1 MKMLKK
7 GTAVLF
13 VMIMAVMLVACGD
26 KEETKTYTLSQKGVD
41 SKLTYTYKGDK
52 VTKQTAENTM
62 SYASLG
68 VASKEDAEKML
79 KATSDKFQGIDGLKE
94 KIEYK
99 DDKAIET
106 LEVDYTKISSEDM
119 NKIAGMSSNGDTSKG
134 ISMEESAKMLESQGY
149 KEVSK

>member
-1 MKMLKK
+1 MLKK

-26 KEETKTYTLSQKGVD
+26 KEETKTYTISQNGVD

-62 SYASLG
+62 LYTSLG
-68 VASKEDAEKML
+68 VTSKEDAEKVL
-79 KATSDKFQGIDGLKE
+79 KATSEKFQGIEGLKE
-94 KIEYK
+94 SIEYK

-106 LEVDYTKISSEDM
+106 LEVDYTKISSEDIK
-119 NKIAGMSSNGDTSKG
+119 KIPGMASSGDASKG
-134 ISMEESAKMLESQGY
+134 ISMKESEKMLKSQGF
-149 KEVSK
+149 KEVEK

>member
-13 VMIMAVMLVACGD
+13 VMVMAMMLVACGG
-26 KEETKTYTLSQKGVD
+26 KEETRTFTLSQNGVE
-41 SKLTYTYKGDK
+41 SKLVYTYKGDK

-62 SYASLG
+62 SYTALS
-68 VASKEDAEKML
+68 VSSKEDAEKLL
-79 KATSDKFQGIDGLKE
+79 KETSDKFQNIDGLKE

-106 LEVDYTKISSEDM
+106 IEVDYTKIASEDM
-119 NKIAGMSSNGDTSKG
+119 NKIPGMASGDASRG
-134 ISMEESAKMLESQGY
+134 ISMKESAKLLESQGY
-149 KEVSK
+149 KENK

>member
-13 VMIMAVMLVACGD
+13 VMVMAMMLVACGG
-26 KEETKTYTLSQKGVD
+26 KEETRTFTLSQNGVE
-41 SKLTYTYKGDK
+41 SKLVYTYKGDK

-62 SYASLG
+62 SYTALS
-68 VASKEDAEKML
+68 VSSKEDVEKLL
-79 KATSDKFQGIDGLKE
+79 KETSDKFQNIDGLKE

-106 LEVDYTKISSEDM
+106 IEVDYTKIASEDM
-119 NKIAGMSSNGDTSKG
+119 NKIPGMASGDASKG
-134 ISMEESAKMLESQGY
+134 ISMKESAKLLESQGY
-149 KEVSK
+149 KENK

>member
-7 GTAVLF
+7 GTTVLF

-26 KEETKTYTLSQKGVD
+26 KEETKIYSLSQNGVD

-62 SYASLG
+62 LYASLG

-119 NKIAGMSSNGDTSKG
+119 NKIPGMSSNGDTSKG

>member
-7 GTAVLF
+7 GTTVLF

-26 KEETKTYTLSQKGVD
+26 KEETKTYSLSQNGVD

-52 VTKQTAENTM
+52 VTKQTAETTM

-119 NKIAGMSSNGDTSKG
+119 NKIPGMSSNGDTSKG

>member
-13 VMIMAVMLVACGD
+13 VMVMAMMLVACGG
-26 KEETKTYTLSQKGVD
+26 KEETRTFTLSQNGVE
-41 SKLTYTYKGDK
+41 SKLVYTYKGDK

-62 SYASLG
+62 SYTALS
-68 VASKEDAEKML
+68 VSSKEDAEKLL
-79 KATSDKFQGIDGLKE
+79 KETSDKFQNIDGLKE

-106 LEVDYTKISSEDM
+106 IEVDYTKIASEDM
-119 NKIAGMSSNGDTSKG
+119 NKIPGMASGDASEG
-134 ISMEESAKMLESQGY
+134 ISMKESAKLLESQGY
-149 KEVSK
+149 KENK

>member
-13 VMIMAVMLVACGD
+13 VMVMAMMLVACGG
-26 KEETKTYTLSQKGVD
+26 KEETRTFTLSRNGVE
-41 SKLTYTYKGDK
+41 SKLVYTYKGDK

-62 SYASLG
+62 SYTALS
-68 VASKEDAEKML
+68 VSSKEDAEKLL
-79 KATSDKFQGIDGLKE
+79 KETSDKFQNIDGLKE

-106 LEVDYTKISSEDM
+106 IEVDYTKIASEDM
-119 NKIAGMSSNGDTSKG
+119 NKIPGMASGDASKG
-134 ISMEESAKMLESQGY
+134 ISMKESAKLLESQGY
-149 KEVSK
+149 KENK

>member
-13 VMIMAVMLVACGD
+13 IMVMAMMLVACGG
-26 KEETKTYTLSQKGVD
+26 KEETRTFTLSQNGVE
-41 SKLTYTYKGDK
+41 SKLVYTYKGDK

-62 SYASLG
+62 SYTALS
-68 VASKEDAEKML
+68 VSSKEDAEKLL
-79 KATSDKFQGIDGLKE
+79 KETSDKFQNIDGLKE

-106 LEVDYTKISSEDM
+106 IEVDYTKIASEDM
-119 NKIAGMSSNGDTSKG
+119 NKIPGMASGDASKG
-134 ISMEESAKMLESQGY
+134 ISMKESAKLLESQGY
-149 KEVSK
+149 KENK

>member
-13 VMIMAVMLVACGD
+13 VMVMAMMLVACGG
-26 KEETKTYTLSQKGVD
+26 KEETRTFTLSQNGVE
-41 SKLTYTYKGDK
+41 SKLVYTYKGDE

-62 SYASLG
+62 SYTALS
-68 VASKEDAEKML
+68 VSSKEDAEKLL
-79 KATSDKFQGIDGLKE
+79 KETSDKFQNIDGLKE

-106 LEVDYTKISSEDM
+106 IEVDYTKIASEDM
-119 NKIAGMSSNGDTSKG
+119 NKIPGMASGDASKG
-134 ISMEESAKMLESQGY
+134 ISMKESAKLLESQGY
-149 KEVSK
+149 KENK

>member
-13 VMIMAVMLVACGD
+13 VMVMAMMLVACGG
-26 KEETKTYTLSQKGVD
+26 KEETRTFTLSQNGVE
-41 SKLTYTYKGDK
+41 SKLAYTYKGDK

-62 SYASLG
+62 SYTALS
-68 VASKEDAEKML
+68 VSSKEDAEKLL
-79 KATSDKFQGIDGLKE
+79 KETSDKFQNIDGLKE

-106 LEVDYTKISSEDM
+106 IEVDYTKIASEDM
-119 NKIAGMSSNGDTSKG
+119 NKIPGMASGDASKG
-134 ISMEESAKMLESQGY
+134 ISMKESAKLLESQGY
-149 KEVSK
+149 KENK

>member
-13 VMIMAVMLVACGD
+13 VMVMAMMLVACGG
-26 KEETKTYTLSQKGVD
+26 KEETRTFTLSQNGVE
-41 SKLTYTYKGDK
+41 SKLVYTYKGDK

-62 SYASLG
+62 SYTALS
-68 VASKEDAEKML
+68 VSSKEDAEKLL
-79 KATSDKFQGIDGLKE
+79 KETSDKFQNIDGLKE

-106 LEVDYTKISSEDM
+106 IEVDYTKIASEDM
-119 NKIAGMSSNGDTSKG
+119 NKIPGMASGDASKG
-134 ISMEESAKMLESQGY
+134 ISMKESAKLLESQGY
-149 KEVSK
+149 KENK

>member
-7 GTAVLF
+7 GTTVLF

-26 KEETKTYTLSQKGVD
+26 KEETKTYSLSQNGVD

-62 SYASLG
+62 SCASLG

-119 NKIAGMSSNGDTSKG
+119 NKIPGMSSNGDTSKG

>member
-13 VMIMAVMLVACGD
+13 VMVMAMMLVACGG
-26 KEETKTYTLSQKGVD
+26 KEETRTFTLSQNGVE
-41 SKLTYTYKGDK
+41 SKLVYTYKGDK

-62 SYASLG
+62 SYTALS
-68 VASKEDAEKML
+68 VSSKEDAEKLL
-79 KATSDKFQGIDGLKE
+79 KETSDKFQNIDGLKG

-106 LEVDYTKISSEDM
+106 IEVDYTKIASEDM
-119 NKIAGMSSNGDTSKG
+119 NKIPGMASGDASKG
-134 ISMEESAKMLESQGY
+134 ISMKESAKLLESQGY
-149 KEVSK
+149 KENK

>member
-26 KEETKTYTLSQKGVD
+26 KEETKTYTLSQNGVD

-119 NKIAGMSSNGDTSKG
+119 NKIPGMSSNGDTSKG
-134 ISMEESAKMLESQGY
+134 ISMEESAK
-149 KEVSK
+149 

>member
-7 GTAVLF
+7 GTTVLF

-26 KEETKTYTLSQKGVD
+26 KEETKTYSLSQNGVD

-94 KIEYK
+94 NIEYK

-119 NKIAGMSSNGDTSKG
+119 NKIPGMSSNGDTSKG

>member
-7 GTAVLF
+7 GTTVLF

-26 KEETKTYTLSQKGVD
+26 KEETKTYSLSQNGVD

-52 VTKQTAENTM
+52 VTKQTAENIM

-119 NKIAGMSSNGDTSKG
+119 NKIPGMSSNGDTSKG

>member
-13 VMIMAVMLVACGD
+13 VMVMAMMLVACGG
-26 KEETKTYTLSQKGVD
+26 KEETRTFTLSQNGVE
-41 SKLTYTYKGDK
+41 SKLVYTYKGDK

-62 SYASLG
+62 SYTALS
-68 VASKEDAEKML
+68 VSSKEDAEKLL
-79 KATSDKFQGIDGLKE
+79 KETSDKFQNIDGLKE

-106 LEVDYTKISSEDM
+106 IEVDYIKIASEDM
-119 NKIAGMSSNGDTSKG
+119 NKIPGMASGDASKG
-134 ISMEESAKMLESQGY
+134 ISMKESAKLLESQGY
-149 KEVSK
+149 KENK

>member
-13 VMIMAVMLVACGD
+13 VMVMAIMLVACGG
-26 KEETKTYTLSQKGVD
+26 KEETRTFTLSQNGVE
-41 SKLTYTYKGDK
+41 SKLVYTYKGDK

-62 SYASLG
+62 SYTALS
-68 VASKEDAEKML
+68 VSSKEDAEKLL
-79 KATSDKFQGIDGLKE
+79 KETSDKFQNIDGLKE

-106 LEVDYTKISSEDM
+106 IEVDYTKIASEDM
-119 NKIAGMSSNGDTSKG
+119 NKIPGMASGDASKG
-134 ISMEESAKMLESQGY
+134 ISMKESAKLLESQGY
-149 KEVSK
+149 KENK

>member
-13 VMIMAVMLVACGD
+13 VIVMAMMLVACGG
-26 KEETKTYTLSQKGVD
+26 KEETRTFTLSQNGVE
-41 SKLTYTYKGDK
+41 SKLVYTYKGDK

-62 SYASLG
+62 SYTALS
-68 VASKEDAEKML
+68 VSSKEDAEKLL
-79 KATSDKFQGIDGLKE
+79 KETSDKFQNIDGLKE

-106 LEVDYTKISSEDM
+106 IEVDYTKIASEDM
-119 NKIAGMSSNGDTSKG
+119 NKIPGMASGDASKG
-134 ISMEESAKMLESQGY
+134 ISMKESAKLLESQGY
-149 KEVSK
+149 KENK

>member
-13 VMIMAVMLVACGD
+13 VMVMAMMLVVCGG
-26 KEETKTYTLSQKGVD
+26 KEETRTFTLSQNGVE
-41 SKLTYTYKGDK
+41 SKLVYTYKGDK

-62 SYASLG
+62 SYTALS
-68 VASKEDAEKML
+68 VSSKEDAEKLL
-79 KATSDKFQGIDGLKE
+79 KETSDKFQNIDGLKE

-106 LEVDYTKISSEDM
+106 IEVDYTKIASEDM
-119 NKIAGMSSNGDTSKG
+119 NKIPGMASGDASKG
-134 ISMEESAKMLESQGY
+134 ISMKESAKLLESQGY
-149 KEVSK
+149 KENK

>member
-13 VMIMAVMLVACGD
+13 VMVMAMMLVACGG
-26 KEETKTYTLSQKGVD
+26 KEETRTFTLSQNGVE
-41 SKLTYTYKGDK
+41 SKLVYTYKGDK

-62 SYASLG
+62 SYTALS
-68 VASKEDAEKML
+68 VSSKEDAEKLL
-79 KATSDKFQGIDGLKE
+79 KETSDKFQNIDGLKG

-106 LEVDYTKISSEDM
+106 IEVDYTKIASEDM
-119 NKIAGMSSNGDTSKG
+119 NKIPGMASGDASKD
-134 ISMEESAKMLESQGY
+134 ISMKESAKLLESQGY
-149 KEVSK
+149 KENK

>member
-13 VMIMAVMLVACGD
+13 VMVMAMMLVACGG
-26 KEETKTYTLSQKGVD
+26 KEETRTFALSQNGVE
-41 SKLTYTYKGDK
+41 SKLVYTYKGDK

-62 SYASLG
+62 SYTALS
-68 VASKEDAEKML
+68 VSSKEDAEKLL
-79 KATSDKFQGIDGLKE
+79 KETSDKFQNIDGLKE

-106 LEVDYTKISSEDM
+106 IEVDYTKIASEDM
-119 NKIAGMSSNGDTSKG
+119 NKIPGMASGDASKG
-134 ISMEESAKMLESQGY
+134 ISMKESAKLLESQGY
-149 KEVSK
+149 KENK

>member
-13 VMIMAVMLVACGD
+13 VMVMAMMLVACGG
-26 KEETKTYTLSQKGVD
+26 KEETRTFTLSQNGVE
-41 SKLTYTYKGDK
+41 SKLVYTYKGDK

-62 SYASLG
+62 SYTALS
-68 VASKEDAEKML
+68 VNSKEDAEKLL
-79 KATSDKFQGIDGLKE
+79 KETSDKFQNIDGLKE

-106 LEVDYTKISSEDM
+106 IEVDYTKIASEDM
-119 NKIAGMSSNGDTSKG
+119 NKIPGMASGDASKG
-134 ISMEESAKMLESQGY
+134 ISMKESAKLLESQGY
-149 KEVSK
+149 KENK